1 MDHNHPLHGGCS
13 CGRNRYTIRIP
24 QDATERP
31 QVFFDSG
38 HGHRR
43 FQATPLSAWLRVP
56 LSWYESTTY
65 AFMDD
70 ESHASIRR
78 TYTSPSERSSKRHF
92 CGFCGTPLAYWS
104 EETPVEA
111 SYISLTLGSL
121 AGKDLRDLEDLG
133 VLPRE
138 AVEDAVGERE
148 VIEESAAGRGGRGV
162 LSERERGESG
172 LGSGVGEEGL
182 PWFETMVKGSK
193 LGNVQRSWGKRR
205 SQNGRFK
212 VEWEIVEWTEEEES
226 AGEGTKSPAKRKL
239 GDVDG
244 NGDQGDVMEH

>member
-13 CGRNRYTIRIP
+13 CGRNKYTIRIP
-24 QDATERP
+24 QNATERP

-56 LSWYESTTY
+56 LSWYSSTTF
-65 AFMDD
+65 AFMSD

-78 TYTSPSERSSKRHF
+78 TYTSPTEQSSKRHF

-104 EETPVEA
+104 EETPSEA
-111 SYISLTLGSL
+111 EYISLTLGSL
-121 AGKDLRDLEDLG
+121 AGSDLRDLEELG

-138 AVEDAVGERE
+138 AVEDAVGERGM
-148 VIEESAAGRGGRGV
+148 VEESAGGGV
-162 LSERERGESG
+162 LSERSG
-172 LGSGVGEEGL
+172 NGNGIGEEGL

-193 LGNVQRSWGKRR
+193 LGNVQRSWGERR

-212 VEWEIVEWTEEEES
+212 VEWEIVEWTE
-226 AGEGTKSPAKRKL
+226 
-239 GDVDG
+239 DG
-244 NGDQGDVMEH
+244 